1 MAKAANIGCKTS
13 FPRKIGVIGAGKW
26 GSALAF
32 ALSEK
37 NEVYITSRTPRDLD
51 NFVSLEEIL
60 KLEYLVIAI
69 PAQQIG
75 KWLEENFVYS
85 NQKVLVAA
93 KGIEATT
100 GRFLNEVYAPYVP
113 EENICFLSGPSF
125 AAEVMKSLPTA
136 LVINSVNEKTA
147 GDFAGF
153 FPSFIK
159 TYLSNDVAG
168 AEIAG
173 AYKNV
178 IAIAA
183 GICEGLGLGKNAAAS
198 LISRGLVEME
208 RFGMHYGA
216 RVETFTGLSGAGDL
230 FLTASSTMSRNFRV
244 GLGLAKGQSQESIL
258 SELGEVAEGI
268 GTSYALHKIM
278 QDQQLYLPIAKEV
291 YEILE
296 GKVPKQSLKDLLGQ

>member
-1 MAKAANIGCKTS
+1 VT
-13 FPRKIGVIGAGKW
+13 KIGVIGAGKW

-37 NEVYITSRTPRDLD
+37 CEVYITSRTPRDMKNFISLD
-51 NFVSLEEIL
+51 EIL

-69 PAQQIG
+69 PAQQVSS
-75 KWLEENFVYS
+75 WLEENFLFS

-93 KGIEATT
+93 KGIEASS
-100 GRFLNEVYAPYVP
+100 GKFLNEIYSKYIPSSH
-113 EENICFLSGPSF
+113 ISFLSGPSF

-136 LVINSVNEKTA
+136 LVVNSENEELSQK
-147 GDFAGF
+147 FASF

-159 TYLSNDVAG
+159 AYTSTDVVG
-168 AEIAG
+168 AEVAG

-198 LISRGLVEME
+198 LISRGLVEMQ
-208 RFGMHYGA
+208 RFGYKYGA
-216 RVETFTGLSGAGDL
+216 KEESFVGLSGAGDL

-244 GLGLAKGQSQESIL
+244 GLGIAEGKSQEEIL
-258 SELGEVAEGI
+258 QELGEVAEGI
-268 GTSYALHKIM
+268 GTTYALNKIAIEK
-278 QDQQLYLPIAKEV
+278 DLYLPIAKEV
-291 YEILE
+291 YNMLE
-296 GKVPKQSLKDLLGQ
+296 GENPHVSLKNFLAS

>member
-1 MAKAANIGCKTS
+1 M
-13 FPRKIGVIGAGKW
+13 KIGVIGAGKW

-37 NEVYITSRTPRDLD
+37 NDVYITSRTPRDLP
-51 NFVSLEEIL
+51 NFISLEEIL
-60 KLEYLVIAI
+60 DFEYLVIAI

-75 KWLEENFVYS
+75 SWLKENFVNK

-100 GRFLNEVYAPYVP
+100 GRFLNEIYSPYVDAN
-113 EENICFLSGPSF
+113 NICFLSGPSF
-125 AAEVMKSLPTA
+125 ATEVMKSLPTA
-136 LVINSVNEKTA
+136 LVINSLNEDTA
-147 GDFAGF
+147 SEFSKL

-159 TYLSNDVAG
+159 TYTSNDIAG
-168 AEIAG
+168 AEVAG

-208 RFGMHYGA
+208 RFGTEFGA
-216 RVETFTGLSGAGDL
+216 KASTFTGLSGAGDL

-244 GLGLAKGQSQESIL
+244 GLGLAKGKSQEDIL
-258 SELGEVAEGI
+258 EELGEVAEGI
-268 GTSYALHKIM
+268 GTSYALNKIM
-278 QDQQLYLPIAKEV
+278 QDRDIYLPIAKEV

-296 GKVPKQSLKDLLGQ
+296 GKNPKHSLKDLLG